1 MVPDTLEVGENSI
14 GIGPLM
20 LTDTGAH
27 SHNECFMCATVHKQ
41 GNCSQRG
48 KKCHKCQKM
57 SHFARCCQST
67 QAVNQVHAGLSQSYA
82 EKPQASGTEPYFLGA
97 VGLGNE
103 QGSPWRHTLN
113 ICEQDVSFKIDT
125 GAMSSG
131 QN

>member
-1 MVPDTLEVGENSI
+1 
-14 GIGPLM
+14 
-20 LTDTGAH
+20 
-27 SHNECFMCATVHKQ
+27 MCATVHKE
-41 GNCSQRG
+41 GNCCARG
-48 KKCHKCQKM
+48 QKCPKWQKM

-82 EKPQASGTEPYFLGA
+82 QPQASGTEHYFLGA

-103 QGSPWRHTLN
+103 RGSPWRHTLN

-125 GAMSSG
+125 GATSSG